1 MKIYSAAAA
10 NAKETAWDPAHTRV
24 TVRYPT
30 MEFRVSGASRR
41 IEIAQL
47 VIAGW
52 TGRDKASVEKHIA
65 ELEAIGVKRPRA
77 VPVFY
82 RVAASLLTFAREVEV
97 VGGDSSGEVEF
108 VLVGAPDAL
117 YVGVGSDHTDRKV
130 EAYGVTVSKQMC
142 PKPVGTGLWA
152 FAELESH
159 WDRLVLRSYVTRGGK
174 RRLYQ
179 EGEVT
184 QMLAPR
190 VLLARLSL
198 SAELAPGTAMFCG
211 TLPVRGEIGGGER
224 FEIELHD
231 PVKGRSL
238 KHEYEVRELA
248 IAD

>member
-1 MKIYSAAAA
+1 M
-10 NAKETAWDPAHTRV
+10 D
-24 TVRYPT
+24 
-30 MEFRVSGASRR
+30 FQVSGVARR

-52 TGRDKASVEKHIA
+52 TGRDRASVEKHIA

-82 RVAASLLTFAREVEV
+82 RVAAGLLTCASEVEV
-97 VGGDSSGEVEF
+97 VGGHSSGEVEF
-108 VLVGAPDAL
+108 VLVGAADAL
-117 YVGVGSDHTDRKV
+117 YIGVGSDHTDRKV
-130 EAYGVTVSKQMC
+130 ETFGVTVSKQMC
-142 PKPVGTGLWA
+142 PKPLGRELWP

-159 WDRLVLRSYVTRGGK
+159 WDRLVLRSHVTQGGR

-179 EGEVT
+179 EGEVA

-190 VLLARLSL
+190 DLLGRFAGQ
-198 SAELAPGTAMFCG
+198 ELAPGTAMFCG

-231 PVKGRSL
+231 PVAGRSL
-238 KHEYEVRELA
+238 RHEYAVRELA

>member
-1 MKIYSAAAA
+1 MHFQVA
-10 NAKETAWDPAHTRV
+10 NAPR
-24 TVRYPT
+24 
-30 MEFRVSGASRR
+30 S
-41 IEIAQL
+41 IEITDL

-82 RVAASLLTFAREVEV
+82 SVAASLLTTEREVDV

-108 VLVGAPDAL
+108 VLVSAPEGL

-130 EAYGVTVSKQMC
+130 ETYGVTVSKQMC
-142 PKPVGTGLWA
+142 PKPISAELWA
-152 FAELESH
+152 LAEIEAH
-159 WDRLVLRSYVTRGGK
+159 WDRLVLRSHVTRGGK

-179 EGEVT
+179 EGAVS

-190 VLLARLSL
+190 DLLARRSPG
-198 SAELAPGTAMFCG
+198 AALAPGTAMFCG
-211 TLPVRGEIGGGER
+211 TLAVRGEIGGGER

-231 PVKGRSL
+231 AVRSRSL
-238 KHEYEVRELA
+238 RHEYAVRELA